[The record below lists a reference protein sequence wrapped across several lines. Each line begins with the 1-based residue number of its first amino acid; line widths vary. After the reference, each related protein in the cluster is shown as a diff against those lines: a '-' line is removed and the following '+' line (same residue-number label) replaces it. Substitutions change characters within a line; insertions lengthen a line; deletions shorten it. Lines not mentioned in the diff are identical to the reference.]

1 MDAITIKNNQVISK
15 NLPKGFT
22 FDNHVISIKDKM
34 IYDEPIKITLKDD
47 NNENLV
53 INIGKSSEVKLIF
66 EINSKDLNKNNYD
79 LTLNIDKNSQV
90 NYLVI
95 SDLASSNATLNHTF
109 NLEKDVNLKLLGGFV
124 SNIINSNMHVKL
136 NGENSSVDVKIIAIS
151 SSTNNQRID
160 VLAEHFAK
168 NSYSDMTN
176 IGVVNE
182 KGKVTLNGVA
192 KIHKGMNG
200 VSAFQSLKGI
210 TTSDDANLEVN
221 PILLIEEHDIK
232 AGHGATIGKLE
243 KEVLFY
249 LMSRGLNKTAA
260 ENLVIM
266 GLLNPV
272 ISEIDDEPLKERFL
286 EMVNKRLWSM
296 F

>member
-1 MDAITIKNNQVISK
+1 MDAITIKNNKVISK

-22 FDNHVISIKDKM
+22 FENHVVTIAPKM
-34 IYDEPIKITLKDD
+34 QYDEAIKITIEDD
-47 NNENLV
+47 NNEDLI
-53 INIGKSSEVKLIF
+53 INIGSMTEVKIIM
-66 EINSKDLNKNNYD
+66 ELNNHSIDKNHFNF
-79 LTLNIDKNSQV
+79 TLNIDSNSHV
-90 NYLVI
+90 NYLII
-95 SDLASSNATLNHTF
+95 SDLASNDAVLNHTF
-109 NLEKDVNLKLLGGFV
+109 NLSKDVNLKLLGGFV
-124 SNIINSNMHVKL
+124 SNILKSNMHVKL
-136 NGENSSVDVKIIAIS
+136 NGENSSVDAKIIAIS
-151 SSTNNQRID
+151 SETNNQRID

-168 NSYSDMTN
+168 NSYSDQTN

-182 KGKVTLNGVA
+182 KGKVVLNGVA

-210 TTSDDANLEVN
+210 TTSDEASLEVN

-249 LMSRGLNKTAA
+249 LMSRGLPKAVA

-272 ISEIDDEPLKERFL
+272 INEISDEPLRDRFL
-286 EMVNKRLWSM
+286 EMVNKRI
-296 F
+296 